1 MKLIIQIPCYNE
13 EATLPRTLADL
24 PRAIP
29 GIDVIEVL
37 VVDDG
42 SSDRTAEVARANGVA
57 HVIRHKSNRGLA
69 RAFRTGLD
77 ACLRLGADII
87 VNTDGDNQYAGRDI
101 AALCQPILQGT
112 ADIVVGNRQTD
123 QIGHFSPLKRRL
135 QRTGSAVVRAL
146 SETDVAD
153 VVSGFRALSREAALQ
168 INILSPF
175 SYTVEMVI
183 QAGKKH
189 MAITSVPVGTNAVTR
204 NSRLFKSL
212 PRFIRDQVT
221 TMVRMYSMYQ
231 PLRVFF
237 LIGTALFLLGAAPIL
252 RFLWFWLQGD
262 SDGRLQSLIIGGVLV
277 MMGFSTLMIGLLADL
292 IQFNRQLLEM
302 ILARLKTQEYDPARD
317 PEKPD
322 A

>member
-13 EATLPRTLADL
+13 AATLPRTLADL

-37 VVDDG
+37 IIDDG
-42 SSDRTAEVARANGVA
+42 SSDGTGEVARAHGVT

-69 RAFRTGLD
+69 RAFRSGLD

-101 AALCQPILQGT
+101 AALCQPILRGE
-112 ADIVVGNRQTD
+112 ADIVVGDRQTD
-123 QIGHFSPLKRRL
+123 QIAHFSPLKRSL

-146 SETDVAD
+146 SETDVPD

-183 QAGKKH
+183 QAG
-189 MAITSVPVGTNAVTR
+189 
-204 NSRLFKSL
+204 
-212 PRFIRDQVT
+212 
-221 TMVRMYSMYQ
+221 
-231 PLRVFF
+231 
-237 LIGTALFLLGAAPIL
+237 
-252 RFLWFWLQGD
+252 
-262 SDGRLQSLIIGGVLV
+262 
-277 MMGFSTLMIGLLADL
+277 
-292 IQFNRQLLEM
+292 
-302 ILARLKTQEYDPARD
+302 
-317 PEKPD
+317 
-322 A
+322 